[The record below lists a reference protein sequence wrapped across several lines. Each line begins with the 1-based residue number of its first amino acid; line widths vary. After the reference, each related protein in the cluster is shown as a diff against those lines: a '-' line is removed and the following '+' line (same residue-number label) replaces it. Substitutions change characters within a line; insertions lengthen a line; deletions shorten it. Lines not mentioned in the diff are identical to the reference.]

1 MNGWK
6 TILVGDLA
14 YFQALEHIKEGIS
27 LEGAGG
33 KKTNVSTGSWW
44 LSLSKQTF
52 LGSSH

>member
-33 KKTNVSTGSWW
+33 KKLTVPPGFDGFPFPN
-44 LSLSKQTF
+44 KQF
-52 LGSSH
+52 